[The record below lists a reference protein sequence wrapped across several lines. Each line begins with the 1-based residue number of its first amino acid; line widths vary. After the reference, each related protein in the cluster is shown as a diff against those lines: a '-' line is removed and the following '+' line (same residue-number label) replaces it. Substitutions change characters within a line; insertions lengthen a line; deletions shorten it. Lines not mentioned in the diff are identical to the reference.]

1 MKKILSVSIV
11 IFALLILV
19 SIILTRSGFV
29 PVNADAVP
37 SSLEMRLFPMI
48 VHASV
53 ARGAK
58 EQPSGESST
67 AEDLLA
73 GAEIY
78 KGLCAQCH
86 GKLNGRPS
94 VFGASFYPPAP
105 QLPGRATSYS
115 DAETFWIVK
124 HGIRNTSM
132 PAWRNM
138 LSEDDIRHV
147 TAFVKR
153 LDSLPPD
160 VETAASTPDGNA
172 KQE

>member
-1 MKKILSVSIV
+1 MKKYLSASIV
-11 IFALLILV
+11 VFALLILV
-19 SIILTRSGFV
+19 SVMITRSGFV
-29 PVNADAVP
+29 PVNADDSP
-37 SSLEMRLFPMI
+37 SSLEKSLFPMI

-58 EQPSGESST
+58 QQPSGESST

-86 GKLNGRPS
+86 GQLNGRPS

-105 QLPGRATSYS
+105 QLSGHATSYTE
-115 DAETFWIVK
+115 AEIFWIVK

-132 PAWRNM
+132 PAWRNL
-138 LSEDDIRHV
+138 LSDDDIWHV

-160 VETAASTPDGNA
+160 VETESPALGSKAN
-172 KQE
+172 Q